1 MHDLMK
7 YELPRIVTEEPFFAG
22 KKKMFESSSLLV
34 VTIYIGKT
42 VTGRHFIK
50 VNRVT
55 TIFLYNGKL
64 YSNLGWPLRIHTL
77 K

>member
-22 KKKMFESSSLLV
+22 KKKKKKKMFESSSLLV

-55 TIFLYNGKL
+55 PIFYIMVSYIL
-64 YSNLGWPLRIHTL
+64 T
-77 K
+77 

>member
-55 TIFLYNGKL
+55 PIFYIMVSFIL
-64 YSNLGWPLRIHTL
+64 T
-77 K
+77 